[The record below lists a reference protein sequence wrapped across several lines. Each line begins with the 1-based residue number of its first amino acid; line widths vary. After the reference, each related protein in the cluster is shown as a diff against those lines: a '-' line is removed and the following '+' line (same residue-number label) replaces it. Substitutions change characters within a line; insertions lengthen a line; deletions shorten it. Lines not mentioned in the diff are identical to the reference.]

1 VSLKSK
7 GFLTRK
13 NLDENFGFGFGDR
26 FSGPRC
32 DELKS
37 SSGVSSISI
46 SPVPTSDLDHNE
58 SFFNIDDSD
67 DFGVNELTSAW

>member
-13 NLDENFGFGFGDR
+13 NLDKNFGFGDC